1 MRLEEFANAQ
11 DQLDLWKLVSDA
23 VWAGINTQR
32 QQQQQ
37 QVQAQVATQ
46 SKAQPKTRA
55 KRSGAKGSAAK
66 PIKIPVPKA
75 LPKAPPKP
83 VPAPEQKPAQAAAI
97 SKSKGQVAAPAAA
110 PLKPGNTAV
119 QAPRVFGQPAVL
131 SAIPPPAKPSP
142 PAKPLTPQQGW
153 LNRRPWGPPSRTNG
167 SQMPQTNLKS
177 RPLPLK

>member
-23 VWAGINTQR
+23 VWAGINTQG
-32 QQQQQ
+32 QQQAQMAA
-37 QVQAQVATQ
+37 QA
-46 SKAQPKTRA
+46 KAQPKTRA
-55 KRSGAKGSAAK
+55 KLSGAKGSTAK
-66 PIKIPVPKA
+66 PIKTPVPKA

-83 VPAPEQKPAQAAAI
+83 VPAPQQKPAQAAAI
-97 SKSKGQVAAPAAA
+97 SKSKGQVAVPAAA
-110 PLKPGNTAV
+110 PLKPGSTAV
-119 QAPRVFGQPAVL
+119 QSPRVFGQPAVL
-131 SAIPPPAKPSP
+131 SVTPPPAKPSP

-153 LNRRPWGPPSRTNG
+153 LNRRPWGSPSGTNG

>member
-23 VWAGINTQR
+23 VWAGINTQG
-32 QQQQQ
+32 QQQAQMAA
-37 QVQAQVATQ
+37 QA
-46 SKAQPKTRA
+46 KAQPKTRA
-55 KRSGAKGSAAK
+55 KRAGAKGSTAK

-83 VPAPEQKPAQAAAI
+83 VPAPQQKPAQAAAI

-110 PLKPGNTAV
+110 PLKPGIAAV

-131 SAIPPPAKPSP
+131 SATPPPARPP
-142 PAKPLTPQQGW
+142 APAKPLTPQQRW
-153 LNRRPWGPPSRTNG
+153 LNRRPWGPPSGTNG
-167 SQMPQTNLKS
+167 TQMPQNTPKS
-177 RPLPLK
+177 RPLPQN

>member
-32 QQQQQ
+32 QQQQA
-37 QVQAQVATQ
+37 QAQVAAQ
-46 SKAQPKTRA
+46 SKAQPKTKA
-55 KRSGAKGSAAK
+55 KRAGAKGRTAK

-83 VPAPEQKPAQAAAI
+83 VPAPQQKPAPAAAI
-97 SKSKGQVAAPAAA
+97 SKSKGQVASLAAA
-110 PLKPGNTAV
+110 PLKPGIAAV

-131 SAIPPPAKPSP
+131 SATPPGARPPA
-142 PAKPLTPQQGW
+142 PAKPLTPQQRW
-153 LNRRPWGPPSRTNG
+153 LNRRPWGPPSGTNG
-167 SQMPQTNLKS
+167 TQMPQNTPKS
-177 RPLPLK
+177 RPLPQN

>member
-23 VWAGINTQR
+23 VWAGINTQG
-32 QQQQQ
+32 QQQ
-37 QVQAQVATQ
+37 QVQAQMAAQ
-46 SKAQPKTRA
+46 AKAQPKTRA
-55 KRSGAKGSAAK
+55 KRAGAKGSTAK
-66 PIKIPVPKA
+66 PTKIPVPKA

-83 VPAPEQKPAQAAAI
+83 VPAPQQKPAQAAAI

-110 PLKPGNTAV
+110 PLKPGFTAA
-119 QAPRVFGQPAVL
+119 QAPRVFGQPAVRTVTPPGARP
-131 SAIPPPAKPSP
+131 SA
-142 PAKPLTPQQGW
+142 PAKPLTPQQRW
-153 LNRRPWGPPSRTNG
+153 LNRRPWGPPSDTNG

>member
-32 QQQQQ
+32 QQQ
-37 QVQAQVATQ
+37 AQMAAQ
-46 SKAQPKTRA
+46 PKAQPKTRA
-55 KRSGAKGSAAK
+55 KRAGAKGRTAK

-83 VPAPEQKPAQAAAI
+83 VPAPQQKPAQAAAI

-110 PLKPGNTAV
+110 PLKPGIAAV

-131 SAIPPPAKPSP
+131 SVTPPPARPP
-142 PAKPLTPQQGW
+142 APAKPLTPQQRW
-153 LNRRPWGPPSRTNG
+153 LNRRPWGPPSGTNG
-167 SQMPQTNLKS
+167 TQMPQNTPKS
-177 RPLPLK
+177 RPLPQN

>member
-23 VWAGINTQR
+23 VWAGINTQG
-32 QQQQQ
+32 QQQQ

-55 KRSGAKGSAAK
+55 KRTGAKGSTAK

-75 LPKAPPKP
+75 LPKALPKP
-83 VPAPEQKPAQAAAI
+83 VPAPQQKQAPAAAI
-97 SKSKGQVAAPAAA
+97 SKSKGQVAVPAAA
-110 PLKPGNTAV
+110 PLKPGITAV

-131 SAIPPPAKPSP
+131 SASPLVAKPPA
-142 PAKPLTPQQGW
+142 PAQPLTPQQRW
-153 LNRRPWGPPSRTNG
+153 LKRRPWELQSATNG
-167 SQMPQTNLKS
+167 SQMPQTDPKS
-177 RPLPLK
+177 GPLPPK

>member
-23 VWAGINTQR
+23 VWAGINTQG
-32 QQQQQ
+32 QQQ
-37 QVQAQVATQ
+37 AQMA
-46 SKAQPKTRA
+46 SHARAQPKTRA
-55 KRSGAKGSAAK
+55 KRSGAKGSTAK
-66 PIKIPVPKA
+66 PIKIPVPR
-75 LPKAPPKP
+75 APPKP
-83 VPAPEQKPAQAAAI
+83 VPVSVPQQKPVQAAAI

-110 PLKPGNTAV
+110 PLKPGITAV

-131 SAIPPPAKPSP
+131 SATPPPAKPSA
-142 PAKPLTPQQGW
+142 PAKPLTPQQRW
-153 LNRRPWGPPSRTNG
+153 LNRRPWESPSGTNG

>member
-32 QQQQQ
+32 QQQQ
-37 QVQAQVATQ
+37 VQAQVATQ

-55 KRSGAKGSAAK
+55 KRSGAKGSTAK
-66 PIKIPVPKA
+66 PIKIPVPR
-75 LPKAPPKP
+75 APPKP
-83 VPAPEQKPAQAAAI
+83 VPVSVPQQKPVQAAAI

-110 PLKPGNTAV
+110 PLKPGITAV

-131 SAIPPPAKPSP
+131 SATPPPARPP
-142 PAKPLTPQQGW
+142 APAKPLTPQQGW
-153 LNRRPWGPPSRTNG
+153 LNRRPWGPPSGANG